1 LNLVQEKAPLEQ
13 LVGEMLEYIKKN
25 HENQNLIIIKNTSEK
40 SQKIY
45 DKIYNDI
52 EKLASPEKVQ
62 VMEPKDG
69 YIDPELFRVF
79 RDTLDRGIV
88 NWFLV
93 TDDEPAFLGDVFNNL
108 GVFPEVDSL
117 VVFGF
122 EKSRNFEKIDNN
134 FLARVHFHYPT
145 ATHLDR
151 RKANYRSFESMYRRK
166 YGALPSDYAVEGFD
180 VTYDLLMRLASDA
193 DLLVQGKS
201 ERLSTRYSYIEN
213 TSGSILNNGIYLVRY
228 VGLDLEVIDTLAM
241 PENDMSLKP

>member
-1 LNLVQEKAPLEQ
+1 MIYEK
-13 LVGEMLEYIKKN
+13 IHK
-25 HENQNLIIIKNTSEK
+25 
-40 SQKIY
+40 
-45 DKIYNDI
+45 DI
-52 EKLASPEKVQ
+52 ENLAAPEEVI
-62 VMEPKDG
+62 VMEPKEG

-122 EKSRNFEKIDNN
+122 ENSRNFAKIDNN
-134 FLARVHFHYPT
+134 FLARSYFHYPT

-151 RKANYRSFESMYRRK
+151 SSANYRSFESMYRRR
-166 YGALPSDYAVEGFD
+166 YRALPSDYAVEGFD
-180 VTYDLLMRLASDA
+180 VTYDLLMRLGTDA
-193 DLLVQGKS
+193 DLLQQGKS
-201 ERLSTRYSYIEN
+201 ERLSTRYNYIEN

-228 VGLDLEVIDTLAM
+228 RGLDLEVIDPFARQAA
-241 PENDMSLKP
+241 EISEKP